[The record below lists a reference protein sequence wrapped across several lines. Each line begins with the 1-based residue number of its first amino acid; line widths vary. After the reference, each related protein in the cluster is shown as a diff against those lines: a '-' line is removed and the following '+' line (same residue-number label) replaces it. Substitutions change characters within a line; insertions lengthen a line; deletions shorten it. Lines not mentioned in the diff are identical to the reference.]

1 VLDPSTTPILA
12 LIMRKAIALALIALL
27 VAPVLATPAHAQSCS
42 KLDPNWVIA
51 ENQLAGK
58 ANWSSGIPMRFSADF
73 SRRKNIDRIEGYFDQ
88 TSLRCGE
95 STQVNLVGLDHATV
109 EIYRMGYY
117 KGLGARL
124 IEKKKIASGWKFT
137 AGSKYLP
144 GQYLFKLIAYKRA
157 SSFIPLVISN
167 PNAPSDM
174 TFVSSVL
181 TWQSYNQW
189 GGYSL
194 YKGPDG
200 KRETRSSD
208 VSFLRPYDGDGSGQF
223 QYMEFPVIKEAEK
236 LGLSINYAT
245 DFDLDSKADLL
256 SKTKAIVLGGHSE
269 YWTTNMRDAVE
280 SAVDRGINLI
290 VLGGNTAFNRIDIN
304 GSEISNIKEWR
315 TLGRPEIDLLGSQFF
330 VLNFKRDMVIETD
343 MWPFTGL
350 PRNSIIKGVFGY
362 EADTPIT
369 FNGPPV
375 ETIARSAILPTEK
388 SVPAMSTYYTRPSG
402 AGVLNMA
409 TNGWVCAMENKCP
422 WGHRFD
428 QATQK
433 QIRSVTQNILRELP
447 RGPLGNWRT
456 AFTQNNAPS

>member
-1 VLDPSTTPILA
+1 MLKILVA
-12 LIMRKAIALALIALL
+12 AALL
-27 VAPVLATPAHAQSCS
+27 LGWLVTPSANAQTCAPLSSDWVALENS
-42 KLDPNWVIA
+42 KPGSK
-51 ENQLAGK
+51 E
-58 ANWSSGIPMRFSADF
+58 WSSGIPMRFSADY
-73 SRRKNIDRIEGYFDQ
+73 SRRKNIDRIEGYFDL
-88 TSLRCGE
+88 TSVRCGE
-95 STQVNLVGLDHATV
+95 STQVNLVGSEQATV

-124 IEKKKIASGWKFT
+124 IEKKKIASGWNFT
-137 AGSKYLP
+137 AGNKYLP
-144 GQYLFKLIAYKRA
+144 GQYLFKLIAFNRA

-167 PNAPSDM
+167 PNAPSDIS
-174 TFVSSVL
+174 FISSVL

-200 KRETRSSD
+200 KRETRASE
-208 VSFLRPYDGDGSGQF
+208 VSFFRPYDGDGSGQF
-223 QYMEFPVIKEAEK
+223 QYMEFPIIKAAEK

-256 SKTKAIVLGGHSE
+256 LSTQAILFGGHNE

-280 SAVDRGINLI
+280 SAVDRGVNLI
-290 VLGGNTAFNRIDIN
+290 VLGGNTAYNRLDVS
-304 GSEISNIKEWR
+304 GSEISNINEWR
-315 TLGRPEIDLLGSQFF
+315 KVGRPEIDLLGSQYF
-330 VLNFKRDMVIETD
+330 VLNYKRDMVIETEQ
-343 MWPFTGL
+343 WPFNVL
-350 PRNSIIKGVFGY
+350 PKNSIIKGVFGY

-375 ETIARSAILPTEK
+375 ESIARSAILPTEK
-388 SVPAMSTYYTRPSG
+388 SIPAMATYYTRPSG
-402 AGVLNMA
+402 AGILNMA

-433 QIRSVTQNILRELP
+433 QIRRVTENILRELP

>member
-1 VLDPSTTPILA
+1 MVGIFLA
-12 LIMRKAIALALIALL
+12 FALALGLITASSAQAQDCYAPPSNW
-27 VAPVLATPAHAQSCS
+27 VAQENS
-42 KLDPNWVIA
+42 KLGNKEW
-51 ENQLAGK
+51 N
-58 ANWSSGIPMRFSADF
+58 SGIPMRFSADF
-73 SRRKNIDRIEGYFDQ
+73 SRRKNAERIEGYFDL

-95 STQVNLVGLDHATV
+95 STQINLVGSDQATV

-117 KGLGARL
+117 GGVGARL
-124 IEKKKIASGWKFT
+124 VEKKKIASDWKFT
-137 AGSKYLP
+137 AGDKYLP
-144 GQYLFKLIAYKRA
+144 GQYLFKLKAFNRT
-157 SSFIPLVISN
+157 STFVPLVISN
-167 PNAPSDM
+167 PSAPSEI
-174 TFVSSVL
+174 TFISSVL

-223 QYMEFPVIKEAEK
+223 QYMEFPIIKAAEK
-236 LGLSINYAT
+236 LGLSVNYAT

-256 SKTKAIVLGGHSE
+256 VNSKAIVFGGHSE

-280 SAVDRGINLI
+280 NAVDRGVNLI
-290 VLGGNTAFNRIDIN
+290 VFGGNTAYNRIDIN
-304 GSEISNIKEWR
+304 NFEISNIKEWR
-315 TLGRPEIDLLGSQFF
+315 SLGRPEIDLLGSQYF
-330 VLNFKRDMVIETD
+330 VLNYKRDMVIETQQ
-343 MWPFTGL
+343 WPFNSL
-350 PRNSIIKGVFGY
+350 PKGSIIKGVFGY

-388 SVPAMSTYYTRPSG
+388 SIPAMATYYTRPSG
-402 AGVLNMA
+402 AGILNMA

-433 QIRSVTQNILRELP
+433 QIRSVTENVLSAMP

>member
-1 VLDPSTTPILA
+1 
-12 LIMRKAIALALIALL
+12 MRKSISLGLAVLL
-27 VAPVLATPAHAQSCS
+27 GATVLAPSAKAQTCPQLES
-42 KLDPNWVIA
+42 NWVA
-51 ENQLAGK
+51 QENSKPGSK
-58 ANWSSGIPMRFSADF
+58 AWRSGIPMRFSADF
-73 SRRKNIDRIEGYFDQ
+73 SRRKNVERIEGYFDL

-95 STQVNLVGLDHATV
+95 STRVNLVGTKNANV

-124 IEKKKIASGWKFT
+124 IEKKKIASGWEFT
-137 AGSKYLP
+137 ANSKYLP
-144 GQYLFKLIAYKRA
+144 GQYLFKLIAFNRA
-157 SSFIPLVISN
+157 STFIPLVLSD
-167 PNAPSDM
+167 PSAPSDI

-200 KRETRSSD
+200 KRETRDSQ

-223 QYMEFPVIKEAEK
+223 QYMEFPIIKAAEK

-245 DFDLDSKADLL
+245 DFDLDSRDDLL
-256 SKTKAIVLGGHSE
+256 SNTKAIVLGGHSE
-269 YWTTNMRDAVE
+269 YWTTNMRDSVE
-280 SAVDRGINLI
+280 SAVDRGVNLI
-290 VLGGNTAFNRIDIN
+290 VFGGNTAFNRIDIN
-304 GSEISNIKEWR
+304 GSEIANIKEWR
-315 TLGRPEIDLLGSQFF
+315 TLGRPEIDLLGSQYF

-343 MWPFTGL
+343 QWPFNNF
-350 PRNSIIKGVFGY
+350 PENSIIKGVFGY

-369 FNGPPV
+369 FSGPPV

-388 SVPAMSTYYTRPSG
+388 SIPAMATYYTRPSG
-402 AGVLNMA
+402 AGILNMA
-409 TNGWVCAMENKCP
+409 TNGWVCAIENICP

-428 QATQK
+428 LATQK
-433 QIRSVTQNILRELP
+433 QIRQVTENVLREMP

>member
-1 VLDPSTTPILA
+1 MVQIVL
-12 LIMRKAIALALIALL
+12 ALALALGL
-27 VAPVLATPAHAQSCS
+27 INATSAQGQACPPLSNDWVAQENS
-42 KLDPNWVIA
+42 KPGSK
-51 ENQLAGK
+51 E
-58 ANWSSGIPMRFSADF
+58 WSSGIPMRFSADY
-73 SRRKNIDRIEGYFDQ
+73 SRRKNIDRIEGYFEL

-95 STQVNLVGLDHATV
+95 STQINLVGADQASV

-124 IEKKKIASGWKFT
+124 VEKKKITSGWEFK
-137 AGSKYLP
+137 ASNKYLP
-144 GQYLFKLIAYKRA
+144 GQYLFKLKVFNRA
-157 SSFIPLVISN
+157 STFIPLVISD
-167 PNAPSDM
+167 PSAPSEI

-189 GGYSL
+189 GGSSL

-200 KRETRSSD
+200 TRETRAME
-208 VSFLRPYDGDGSGQF
+208 VSFFRPYDGDGSGQF
-223 QYMEFPVIKEAEK
+223 QYMEFPIIKAAEK

-245 DFDLDSKADLL
+245 DFDLDSKVDLL
-256 SKTKAIVLGGHSE
+256 SNTKAIVLGGHSE

-280 SAVDRGINLI
+280 SAVDRGVNLI
-290 VLGGNTAFNRIDIN
+290 VFGGNTAFNRIDIS
-304 GSEISNIKEWR
+304 GFEISNISEWR
-315 TLGRPEIDLLGSQFF
+315 ILGRPEIDLLGSQFF
-330 VLNFKRDMVIETD
+330 SLKFQRDMVIETQQ
-343 MWPFTGL
+343 WPFNNL
-350 PRNSIIKGVFGY
+350 PQNSVIKAIFGY
-362 EADTPIT
+362 EVDTPIT

-388 SVPAMSTYYTRPSG
+388 SVPAMSTYYTRDSG
-402 AGVLNMA
+402 AGILNMA

-428 QATQK
+428 QVTQK
-433 QIRSVTQNILRELP
+433 QIRRVTENVLREMP